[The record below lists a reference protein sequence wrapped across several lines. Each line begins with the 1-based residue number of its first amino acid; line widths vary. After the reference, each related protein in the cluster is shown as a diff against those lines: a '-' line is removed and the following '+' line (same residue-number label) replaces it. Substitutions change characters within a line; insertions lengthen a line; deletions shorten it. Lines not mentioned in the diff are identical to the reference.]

1 VKYVVKEFWRDPE
14 RYADRVYVSA
24 DTFAV
29 ADGMGF
35 GEGGK
40 LAAEKAIQLLDRS
53 RPFKSVEELESFFT
67 RTNREIMKEIARLGD
82 RYVAGTTLSVLSFA
96 GRRYLIGHV
105 GDSRIYLFREGYLDL
120 LTEDQ
125 IRFRGGKK
133 YVSALGLEWYPRVYL
148 REGYFERGDIFLLI
162 SDGAVYTFSD
172 SELEIFLSEDIEESA
187 RRLFERYL
195 ETIPR
200 EDLSFVIVRAE

>member
-1 VKYVVKEFWRDPE
+1 
-14 RYADRVYVSA
+14 
-24 DTFAV
+24 
-29 ADGMGF
+29 
-35 GEGGK
+35 
-40 LAAEKAIQLLDRS
+40 
-53 RPFKSVEELESFFT
+53 VEELESFFT

-82 RYVAGTTLSVLSFA
+82 RYVAGTTLSV
-96 GRRYLIGHV
+96 LIGHV